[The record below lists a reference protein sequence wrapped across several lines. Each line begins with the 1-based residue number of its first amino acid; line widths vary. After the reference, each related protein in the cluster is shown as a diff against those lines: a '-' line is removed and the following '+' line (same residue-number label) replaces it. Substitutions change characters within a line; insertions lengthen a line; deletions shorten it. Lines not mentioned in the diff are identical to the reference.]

1 LEPPEHILIIRLSAV
16 GDVVLAT
23 PAAASLRTI
32 FPDSQ
37 ITWLVDRG
45 YQDLVKGNPHI
56 DRVVEFDYTGLHRGP
71 TGIRRLASELKPVDL
86 LVDFQH
92 KVRTL
97 LLAAYL
103 RPAQKKVLVKRH
115 GFGVIKALIGK
126 DAILRAPHQ
135 VDRYLDILDEFGG
148 AESDRRT
155 PELVVAK
162 EAADYAEK
170 VIADNGSSNS
180 LIGIFPSTRH
190 QTKKWPAK
198 YTAQLADICLE
209 RGFDIAI
216 LGGQADKLQA
226 QAVMES
232 MQASPTLVHT
242 SGSLGQLAGLVSK
255 CKIVVSP
262 DTGPAHMAAALKV
275 PVIALFGPTSPERW
289 APRGS
294 VCRVLRKELPCS
306 PCSNHGGSSCP
317 IGTYECMQLL
327 KPEKVAQSLFEV
339 LELGKE

>member
-1 LEPPEHILIIRLSAV
+1 VKQPKHILIILLSAV
-16 GDVVLAT
+16 GDIILAT
-23 PAAASLRTI
+23 PAAARLRTI
-32 FPDSQ
+32 FPDSK
-37 ITWLVDRG
+37 ITWLVDVG
-45 YQDLVKGNPHI
+45 YQDLVKGNPQI
-56 DRVVEFDYTGLHRGP
+56 DRVVEFDYTGNHRGP
-71 TGIRRLASELKPVDL
+71 GGIRSLAGELRPVDL

-135 VDRYLDILDEFGG
+135 VERYLDILDEFCG

-155 PELVVAK
+155 PELVVDQ
-162 EAADYAEK
+162 ADSNYAEK
-170 VIADNGSSNS
+170 VIAKKASSNS
-180 LIGIFPSTRH
+180 LVGIFPSTRH
-190 QTKKWPAK
+190 PTKRWPAK
-198 YTAQLADICLE
+198 YTAELADMCLS
-209 RGFDIAI
+209 RGLNIAI
-216 LGGQADKLQA
+216 LGGQADILQA
-226 QAVMES
+226 QAVVES
-232 MQASPTLVHT
+232 MQGQPTFVHT

-289 APRGS
+289 APRGAE
-294 VCRVLRKELPCS
+294 CRVLRQELPCS
-306 PCSNHGGSSCP
+306 PCSNHGGSSCS

-327 KPEKVAQSLFEV
+327 KPDRVVQSLFEV
-339 LELGKE
+339 LKLGKE